1 MSDLYKAMLDEY
13 RNHEK
18 VDQKTFTKIIEAFRM
33 DDIDSSR
40 DELKIMLFKIYETAK
55 KEDRKMIDV
64 LINLINK
71 LPNKEILDCNIEEQE
86 LITNYIDPI
95 LSPILHRLWW
105 DELLWLNKM
114 DLKSYN
120 KGSDACCA
128 FVYGRRVIN
137 YSGFVEVKA
146 EYKKKNSICLHED
159 LLRLSLFGMN
169 ALEETNAKCIL
180 LLQIIGPALTVYGC
194 AEHEYGPNII
204 FEIIKF
210 KISLSLQELPGFIMR
225 VKEA

>member
-1 MSDLYKAMLDEY
+1 MSSA
-13 RNHEK
+13 
-18 VDQKTFTKIIEAFRM
+18 
-33 DDIDSSR
+33 
-40 DELKIMLFKIYETAK
+40 LKILILYPI
-55 KEDRKMIDV
+55 DR
-64 LINLINK
+64 
-71 LPNKEILDCNIEEQE
+71 
-86 LITNYIDPI
+86 
-95 LSPILHRLWW
+95 
-105 DELLWLNKM
+105 LNKT

-180 LLQIIGPALTVYGC
+180 LLQIIGKVNL
-194 AEHEYGPNII
+194 NIL
-204 FEIIKF
+204 FT
-210 KISLSLQELPGFIMR
+210 LCL
-225 VKEA
+225 